1 MSIGLSYLRRFGFK
15 KNKNIFSLK
24 KIILINLKA
33 YAKLYTCYE
42 LLDGGFQE
50 DAIIDMTGGVTEL
63 FDLEKI
69 IKIQKIENSKN
80 NNINVLWKMINKSFE
95 MGSVCAATIYAK
107 SEERELERNDGLLE
121 GV

>member
-1 MSIGLSYLRRFGFK
+1 MVSK